1 MSVPGIS
8 RVHGYAAAPS
18 QRPST
23 ISFYTITFPADITTT
38 ASTTQAQVDAGLGKV
53 ATSDVGFVNGALDRI
68 FRTAIGTVGTVAMI
82 GTVVASGLTLTFAIE
97 DTGAD
102 VYSPSYLG
110 TGPDNAGQGDAGA
123 TTALA
128 FQEAIRTLGTV
139 NGIALGSVTVAAGV
153 RGVAL

>member
-1 MSVPGIS
+1 MSAGIS
-8 RVHGYAAAPS
+8 RVHGYAATPS

-23 ISFYTITFPADITTT
+23 ISFFTITFAADIT
-38 ASTTQAQVDAGLGKV
+38 SDIGKV
-53 ATSDVGFVNGALDRI
+53 DGALDRI
-68 FRTAIGTVGTVAMI
+68 FRTAVPTVATVAMI

-102 VYSPSYLG
+102 IYSPSFLG

-128 FQEAIRTLGTV
+128 FQEAIRALGTV
-139 NGIALGSVTVAAGV
+139 NTMALGSATVAAGV